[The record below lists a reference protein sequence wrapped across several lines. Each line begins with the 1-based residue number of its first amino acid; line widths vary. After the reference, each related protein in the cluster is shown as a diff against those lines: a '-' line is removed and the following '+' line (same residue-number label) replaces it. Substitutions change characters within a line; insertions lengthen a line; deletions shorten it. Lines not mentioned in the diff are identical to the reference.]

1 MTGILVNQFP
11 QHTDVG
17 LWTLCRLCV
26 RSHHPI
32 PELWHQGLKAAFFY
46 QSGHLGLYSNKL
58 SFKGVTGMSTLVLL
72 ADTDMEPAMYMYPSN
87 LKSSLAC
94 KLATCFFS
102 TGLYRVHWLINLSG
116 KHNFSSTV
124 YNGLQLY
131 WHPHL
136 QQIHC

>member
-32 PELWHQGLKAAFFY
+32 PELWHQGLKAAFFL
-46 QSGHLGLYSNKL
+46 SIRTSRPSNKR

-72 ADTDMEPAMYMYPSN
+72 ADTDMGPAMYMYPSN

-102 TGLYRVHWLINLSG
+102 TGLYRDILADKLGWQAQQ
-116 KHNFSSTV
+116 
-124 YNGLQLY
+124 LQL
-131 WHPHL
+131 H
-136 QQIHC
+136 

>member
-17 LWTLCRLCV
+17 LWTLGRLCV
-26 RSHHPI
+26 RSQHPI

-72 ADTDMEPAMYMYPSN
+72 ADTDMDPAMYMYPSN

-102 TGLYRVHWLINLSG
+102 TGLYRVYWLINWSG

-124 YNGLQLY
+124 YNGL
-131 WHPHL
+131 
-136 QQIHC
+136 